1 MLMKNFLT
9 NNTIISIE
17 QATAI
22 SYVGVDGLA
31 LIDKILALK
40 YGSLAIGDTDI
51 IDVDTVQD
59 NVNTIFNMHSYNWKK
74 KYSTLELTY
83 NALSNY
89 NMTTSGTDANTTQ
102 STDSGSDTSTVSGT
116 NTGTSSNVNTPNL
129 TTTETVARNNF
140 NGSGMIDNDKT
151 TTAETGSSSDVR
163 TDNLANSNNGTM
175 NYGKVNN
182 TTDNT
187 TSNHTTNGYMNSPI
201 QDLIQKERN
210 IAEYNFYEMIA
221 DEIVT
226 YICILEYTF

>member
-22 SYVGVDGLA
+22 SYVGADGLA

-89 NMTTSGTDANTTQ
+89 NMTSSGTDDNTKK
-102 STDSGSDTSTVSGT
+102 STDSGTDTSSVLGT
-116 NTGTSSNVNTPNL
+116 NKGTSTNVSTPSL

-140 NGSGMIDNDKT
+140 NGSSMTDNDKT
-151 TTAETGSSSDVR
+151 TTAESGSSTDTR
-163 TDNLANSNNGTM
+163 TDDLNNSNNGTM
-175 NYGKVNN
+175 TYGKINDS
-182 TTDNT
+182 TDNT
-187 TSNHTTNGYMNSPI
+187 TSNHNTAGYMNTPV
-201 QDLIQKERN
+201 QDLIKKERE

>member
-9 NNTIISIE
+9 NNTILSTE
-17 QATAI
+17 QAAAI
-22 SYVGVDGLA
+22 DYVGADGLT

-40 YGSLAIGDTDI
+40 YGSLNIGDTDI
-51 IDVDTVQD
+51 VDVETVQD

-74 KYSTLELTY
+74 KHQTIELTY
-83 NALSNY
+83 STLSNY
-89 NMTTSGTDANTTQ
+89 NMTTSGADANTKQ
-102 STDSGSDTSTVSGT
+102 STDSGTDTSTVSST

-140 NGSGMIDNDKT
+140 NGSSMVDNDKT

-163 TDNLANSNNGTM
+163 TDDLHNSNNGSIT
-175 NYGKVNN
+175 YGKVNN
-182 TTDNT
+182 ATDNT
-187 TSNHTTNGYMNSPI
+187 TSNHTQSGYSDVPV
-201 QDLIQKERN
+201 QDLIKRERE

>member
-22 SYVGVDGLA
+22 SYVGADGLA

-151 TTAETGSSSDVR
+151 K
-163 TDNLANSNNGTM
+163 LYFIFFLLM
-175 NYGKVNN
+175 HLQKVGC
-182 TTDNT
+182 
-187 TSNHTTNGYMNSPI
+187 H
-201 QDLIQKERN
+201 
-210 IAEYNFYEMIA
+210 
-221 DEIVT
+221 
-226 YICILEYTF
+226 

>member
-1 MLMKNFLT
+1 MLLKNFLI
-9 NNTIISIE
+9 NNTILSSE
-17 QATAI
+17 QAAAI
-22 SYVGVDGLA
+22 EYVGADGLT

-40 YGSLAIGDTDI
+40 YGSLNIGDTDI
-51 IDVDTVQD
+51 VDVETVQD

-89 NMTTSGTDANTTQ
+89 NMTSSGADANIKQ

-129 TTTETVARNNF
+129 ITTETVARNNF

-187 TSNHTTNGYMNSPI
+187 TSNHTTSGYMNSPI

-226 YICILEYTF
+226 YICILEYSF